1 MFTDYLFGKEIYSG
15 TNGHNFISE
24 ERKEF
29 TKLWHETP
37 QSAKANEHQ
46 KELYKKLANQHKFFT
61 FKREF
66 PGGWTQEAFENTGNL
81 DSFLK
86 KGGLLQRV
94 QIETAIAQLRQMQE
108 LAQEPHGDLVHP
120 PELITDKFDS
130 QMIDLEYYD
139 FDSLLSILGGVNIL
153 ISPNNELIIPDFGGS
168 DNMLKAIDED
178 GRRTQEFCDKE
189 LAYFKN
195 ILERIYQLQQTS
207 KNQG

>member
-1 MFTDYLFGKEIYSG
+1 
-15 TNGHNFISE
+15 
-24 ERKEF
+24 
-29 TKLWHETP
+29 
-37 QSAKANEHQ
+37 
-46 KELYKKLANQHKFFT
+46 
-61 FKREF
+61 
-66 PGGWTQEAFENTGNL
+66 
-81 DSFLK
+81 
-86 KGGLLQRV
+86 
-94 QIETAIAQLRQMQE
+94 MQE